1 MKRMT
6 RVSFSADGKSVN
18 VKLPKSWP
26 ELTQKELIAYYKIV
40 CLHSGLKSAPDPR
53 VAMFTVCSG
62 VRVESVDE
70 KQNSIVLRFSKGLK
84 TVRLRMSVFELSE
97 LLSPLDFV
105 FSPGTEPVMLSSICG
120 CKTDVDARLHG
131 VDFETYLTLENRYQG
146 FISSE
151 NNDALLPIVALIYPK
166 FNPEKHN
173 LKPFE
178 AYGLLQWLV
187 QVKSMFSNQFP
198 NFFRPSS
205 GETSA
210 SMLESMNNQ
219 IRALTGGDVIKET
232 DVFASDCWRAL
243 TELDYKAKEAE
254 EFKRQ
259 LSKSKSK

>member
-1 MKRMT
+1 MT

-18 VKLPKSWP
+18 VNLPKSWQ
-26 ELTQKELIAYYKIV
+26 ELSEKELIAYYKIV
-40 CLHSGLKSAPDPR
+40 CLYSELKSAPDPR
-53 VAMFTVCSG
+53 FAMFSVCSG
-62 VRVESVDE
+62 VCVESVDRG
-70 KQNSIVLRFSKGLK
+70 KNTAALRFSKGLK
-84 TVRLRMSVFELSE
+84 TVRLKISFFELDE
-97 LLSPLDFV
+97 LLASLNFV
-105 FSPGTEPVMLSSICG
+105 YSPGAEPVMLSTICG
-120 CKTDVDARLHG
+120 RKTDVDARLHG

-146 FISSE
+146 FISSK
-151 NNDALLPIVALIYPK
+151 NNDALLSIVALLYPK
-166 FNPEKHN
+166 FNQGKHQ

-178 AYGLLQWLV
+178 VYGLLQWLV

-210 SMLESMNNQ
+210 SMLEIMNNQ
-219 IRALTGGDVIKET
+219 IRALTGGDVIKEH

-259 LSKSKSK
+259 LSKSNSK